1 MKLFLKSGIS
11 ALITSF
17 VGLMFSCL
25 ALFLCY
31 ICNSYWF
38 ETHNKTYSGL
48 CLFLLLCSGFVIILT
63 IISAYFL
70 TKRFMDRKGQLIYLL
85 FTSLLYSLMMLFL
98 FPLSTNLNI
107 ICQYMPDSEL
117 SPTLIVFVIQVLS
130 IISAIVCAI
139 FCCVKYKFPKNH
151 N

>member
-11 ALITSF
+11 ALITS
-17 VGLMFSCL
+17 LISLTLSCL
-25 ALFLCY
+25 VLLLCY
-31 ICNSYWF
+31 IYNSKWF
-38 ETHNKTYSGL
+38 ETHNKTYSGFS
-48 CLFLLLCSGFVIILT
+48 LFLLFCSGFVIILT

-117 SPTLIVFVIQVLS
+117 SPSLIVFVMQVLS
-130 IISAIVCAI
+130 IIFAIVCAI
-139 FCCVKYKFPKNH
+139 VCCVKYKFPKKH